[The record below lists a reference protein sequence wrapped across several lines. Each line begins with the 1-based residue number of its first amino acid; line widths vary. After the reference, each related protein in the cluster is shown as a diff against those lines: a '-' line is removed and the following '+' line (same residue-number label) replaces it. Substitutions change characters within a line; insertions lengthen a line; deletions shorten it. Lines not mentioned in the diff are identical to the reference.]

1 MMLSDLRRDLVF
13 RGSDLSTPSQ
23 SQAFQDFFV
32 LVAMRGKTGGSFL
45 EIGASDGRSLSNTYV
60 LEKKFSWRGLS
71 MDLSLGSRVSH
82 LRHRRKSRFIIGNAI
97 TADYRKILEKNFDHD
112 TPIDYLSLDIEPMTN
127 TLAAL
132 KALPLADFKFR
143 VVTYETDFYDPSTP
157 RDVAESVRSESREIF
172 WSHGYEL
179 IAGDV
184 GVDDPSKP
192 FEDWWVKPE
201 LIDPAILETMRR
213 VFGYGR
219 LGKDLILGE

>member
-1 MMLSDLRRDLVF
+1 MEIRWDLAFEGQPDPQLSC
-13 RGSDLSTPSQ
+13 
-23 SQAFQDFFV
+23 SQAAQDLFV
-32 LVAMRGKTGGSFL
+32 LCALTGKANGTFL
-45 EIGASDGRSLSNTYV
+45 EIGASDGKSLSNTYL
-60 LEKKFSWRGLS
+60 LEKKFNWSGLS

-97 TADYRKILEKNFDHD
+97 TADYTKILEKHFDHD

-157 RDVAESVRSESREIF
+157 RDVADSVRTESREIF
-172 WSHGYEL
+172 WHHGYEL

-192 FEDWWVKPE
+192 FEDWYVNPE
-201 LIDPAILETMRR
+201 LIDPVRLETIRR
-213 VFGYGR
+213 VFSHGR
-219 LGKDLILGE
+219 LGKDLIFGE